1 MTRHMGLGL
10 HVLSKCFFNNQ
21 EMCVLARWTVQTYP
35 VVIFFL
41 TQHKLYANRVC
52 NVRRGENGLLCMMRR
67 DEFP

>member
-41 TQHKLYANRVC
+41 TQHKLYAIMIAFATFAVAKMVFC
-52 NVRRGENGLLCMMRR
+52 A
-67 DEFP
+67 